1 MMRPYI
7 ISHMMSSVDGR
18 IGCAMTEKLPGVGE
32 YYSALDSLSAPVRI
46 SGRVTAGME
55 MAEGNYERRGSSSPY
70 GKEGWSKKCESSGYD
85 VIIDT
90 KGTLRWGESE
100 RSLLIV
106 MSEDT
111 DEEYLEYLEE
121 RNISWIVTGKGKVDL
136 PRAMEILHD
145 VFGVERAAV
154 VGGGRIN
161 AAFLSAGLLD
171 EVSILI
177 GAGIDGREGEPSAFD
192 GLGKKSDV
200 VPLTLR
206 SVQSFESGAVWIRYS
221 VR

>member
-1 MMRPYI
+1 MNKPYI
-7 ISHMMSSVDGR
+7 VCHMMSSVDGR

-32 YYSALDSLSAPVRI
+32 YYSALDSLSSPVRI
-46 SGRVTAGME
+46 SGRVTAETE
-55 MAEGNYERRGSSSPY
+55 MAEGKYERQGSSSPY
-70 GKEGWSKKCESSGYD
+70 GKEGWSKKCDSSGCD

-145 VFGVERAAV
+145 AFGVERAAV

-177 GAGIDGREGEPSAFD
+177 GAGIDGREGEPSVFD

>member
-1 MMRPYI
+1 MIRPYI

-18 IGCAMTEKLPGVGE
+18 IDCGMTEKLPGVEE
-32 YYSALDSLSAPVRI
+32 YYAALDSLSAPVRI

-55 MAEGNYERRGSSSPY
+55 MAEGKYERSGSSSPY
-70 GKEGWSKKCESSGYD
+70 GKEGWSKNCESSGCD

-100 RSLLIV
+100 RPLIIV
-106 MSEDT
+106 MSEDA
-111 DEEYLEYLEE
+111 DKEYLEYLDE

-145 VFGVERAAV
+145 AFGVERAAV

-177 GAGIDGREGEPSAFD
+177 GSGIDGREGEPSVFD
-192 GLGKKSDV
+192 GLGKESHV

-206 SVQSFESGAVWIRYS
+206 SVQSFESGAVWIRYG

>member
-1 MMRPYI
+1 MNKPYI

-18 IGCAMTEKLPGVGE
+18 IDCAMTEKLPGVGE
-32 YYSALDSLSAPVRI
+32 YYSTLDSLSAPVRI

-55 MAEGNYERRGSSSPY
+55 MAEGKYERSGSSSPY
-70 GKEGWSKKCESSGYD
+70 GKEGWSKKCESSGCD

-100 RSLLIV
+100 RPLLVV
-106 MSEDT
+106 MSEEA
-111 DEEYLEYLEE
+111 DEEYLEYLDE
-121 RNISWIVTGKGKVDL
+121 RDISWIVTGKGQVDL

-145 VFGVERAAV
+145 AFGVERAAV
-154 VGGGRIN
+154 VGGGRSN

-177 GAGIDGREGEPSAFD
+177 GAGIDGREGEPSVFG
-192 GLGKKSDV
+192 GLGKKSHV

-206 SVQSFESGAVWIRYS
+206 SVQSFESGAVWIRYG

>member
-1 MMRPYI
+1 MNKPYI

-18 IGCAMTEKLPGVGE
+18 IDCAMTEKLPGVGE
-32 YYSALDSLSAPVRI
+32 YYSTLDSLSASVRI

-55 MAEGNYERRGSSSPY
+55 MAEGKYERSGSSSPY
-70 GKEGWSKKCESSGYD
+70 GKEGWSKNCESSGYD

-90 KGTLRWGESE
+90 KGTLRWGKSE
-100 RSLLIV
+100 RPLLVV
-106 MSEDT
+106 MSEEA
-111 DEEYLEYLEE
+111 DEEYLEYLDE
-121 RNISWIVTGKGKVDL
+121 RDISWIVTGKGKVDL

-145 VFGVERAAV
+145 AFGVERAAV

-177 GAGIDGREGEPSAFD
+177 GSGIDGREGEPSVFD
-192 GLGKKSDV
+192 GLGKKSHV